1 MLVLGEVSIP
11 TQGVRLVQ
19 DQVVAYLNDA
29 PIAGEGTLAVA
40 ESAVT
45 WISRREGRGFSLS
58 YPSIIMH
65 AISTDVSSFPH
76 EHVLVVADAGR
87 ADVRVAQQELAAGGE
102 GGEGEGDEEE
112 SEDGNL
118 ILRFVPSDLT
128 ALDTIYKEMA
138 ECQELNP
145 EEEDMEEDEDEE
157 EEGEE

>member
-11 TQGVRLVQ
+11 ESGVRLLQ
-19 DQVVAYLNDA
+19 DQVVAFLNDS

-40 ESAVT
+40 ESNVT
-45 WISRREGRGFSLS
+45 WISRSDGRGFSLS

-65 AISTDVSSFPH
+65 AVSTDCSSFPH
-76 EHVLVVADAGR
+76 EHVLVVADAGK
-87 ADVRVAQQELAAGGE
+87 AEVQLAHQELTVGDGDGE
-102 GGEGEGDEEE
+102 GAEEE

-118 ILRFVPSDLT
+118 IIRFVPSDMS

-145 EEEDMEEDEDEE
+145 EEEDMEEDEEE
-157 EEGEE
+157 EEMGE